1 MRADGLIGL
10 HNNPAVNRTVEF
22 AAVANT
28 LASDVGMLARCYE
41 HLVRVAPRRHARSKR
56 YVHGRTGTTSS
67 GASSN
72 RREEHLAVAL
82 CNASRSGVTFALP
95 DRRPLAIIDYQMPL
109 KARQG
114 DLGVGKVDLFAVV
127 DGRLP
132 CVIELKAARETT
144 RGDTP
149 LRALLEGLAYCAI
162 VEANAADIASEVAE
176 QHALSAS
183 RPALGRHGAGQLLGR
198 VPGPPG
204 GGKVAPR
211 RSRSR
216 LGPSGNLGAGS
227 LPAGAARRQVRDGP
241 QRAAGSAHRTLPDG
255 IGGRVAD
262 QRGAGVGMGAYD
274 DYVSAVVDH
283 FWDYAEHEFGDRP
296 QLFERS
302 DRSPNRPPVF
312 VGGAAE
318 HNVLYPPHAEPNVR
332 QTIVTSVP
340 TSERHRHF
348 ASMRSSQAL
357 AQSVFGS
364 LAALGKAGVLAG
376 LTTDDELPTVRSGVT
391 VQMEHLVEHLGEPRS
406 TSVDVW
412 LDGGEQR
419 VAVECKFTEREFG
432 RCSRPTL
439 RPGKD
444 ANYARDHCDGS
455 YTRQRGRRTHCS
467 LTEIGVRYWEYLPEL
482 FDWSADRNMDP
493 CPLQGTYQL
502 ARNVLAACVQPDGT
516 VDANS
521 GHALVIYDDR
531 NPAFL
536 PGGEAAQQWE
546 AATWALVRR
555 SRLPPVL
562 VAETRRPA
570 RH

>member
-1 MRADGLIGL
+1 
-10 HNNPAVNRTVEF
+10 
-22 AAVANT
+22 
-28 LASDVGMLARCYE
+28 
-41 HLVRVAPRRHARSKR
+41 
-56 YVHGRTGTTSS
+56 
-67 GASSN
+67 
-72 RREEHLAVAL
+72 
-82 CNASRSGVTFALP
+82 
-95 DRRPLAIIDYQMPL
+95 
-109 KARQG
+109 
-114 DLGVGKVDLFAVV
+114 
-127 DGRLP
+127 
-132 CVIELKAARETT
+132 
-144 RGDTP
+144 
-149 LRALLEGLAYCAI
+149 
-162 VEANAADIASEVAE
+162 
-176 QHALSAS
+176 
-183 RPALGRHGAGQLLGR
+183 
-198 VPGPPG
+198 
-204 GGKVAPR
+204 
-211 RSRSR
+211 
-216 LGPSGNLGAGS
+216 
-227 LPAGAARRQVRDGP
+227 
-241 QRAAGSAHRTLPDG
+241 
-255 IGGRVAD
+255 
-262 QRGAGVGMGAYD
+262 MGAYD

-332 QTIVTSVP
+332 QTVVTSVP

-391 VQMEHLVEHLGEPRS
+391 VQMEYLVEHLGEPRS

-419 VAVECKFTEREFG
+419 AAVECKFTEREFG

-516 VDANS
+516 VDAHR

-546 AATWALVRR
+546 AATGALVRR
-555 SRLPPVL
+555 SRLRRCSWQRL
-562 VAETRRPA
+562 VAQLATDPDLAWLVNGLAAKYGIEPSEA
-570 RH
+570 

>member
-1 MRADGLIGL
+1 
-10 HNNPAVNRTVEF
+10 
-22 AAVANT
+22 
-28 LASDVGMLARCYE
+28 
-41 HLVRVAPRRHARSKR
+41 
-56 YVHGRTGTTSS
+56 
-67 GASSN
+67 
-72 RREEHLAVAL
+72 
-82 CNASRSGVTFALP
+82 
-95 DRRPLAIIDYQMPL
+95 
-109 KARQG
+109 
-114 DLGVGKVDLFAVV
+114 
-127 DGRLP
+127 
-132 CVIELKAARETT
+132 
-144 RGDTP
+144 
-149 LRALLEGLAYCAI
+149 
-162 VEANAADIASEVAE
+162 
-176 QHALSAS
+176 
-183 RPALGRHGAGQLLGR
+183 
-198 VPGPPG
+198 
-204 GGKVAPR
+204 
-211 RSRSR
+211 
-216 LGPSGNLGAGS
+216 
-227 LPAGAARRQVRDGP
+227 
-241 QRAAGSAHRTLPDG
+241 
-255 IGGRVAD
+255 
-262 QRGAGVGMGAYD
+262 MGAYD

-302 DRSPNRPPVF
+302 DRSPTRPPVF

-318 HNVLYPPHAEPNVR
+318 HNVLYPPHAEPTVR
-332 QTIVTSVP
+332 QAIVTSVP

-357 AQSVFGS
+357 AQGVFGS

-391 VQMEHLVEHLGEPRS
+391 VQMEYRVEHLGEPRP

-412 LDGGEQR
+412 LDDGEQR

-546 AATWALVRR
+546 AATGALVRR
-555 SRLPPVL
+555 SRLRRCSWQRL
-562 VAETRRPA
+562 VAQLATDPDLAWLVNGLAAKYGIEPSEA
-570 RH
+570 

>member
-1 MRADGLIGL
+1 
-10 HNNPAVNRTVEF
+10 
-22 AAVANT
+22 
-28 LASDVGMLARCYE
+28 
-41 HLVRVAPRRHARSKR
+41 
-56 YVHGRTGTTSS
+56 
-67 GASSN
+67 
-72 RREEHLAVAL
+72 
-82 CNASRSGVTFALP
+82 
-95 DRRPLAIIDYQMPL
+95 
-109 KARQG
+109 
-114 DLGVGKVDLFAVV
+114 
-127 DGRLP
+127 
-132 CVIELKAARETT
+132 
-144 RGDTP
+144 
-149 LRALLEGLAYCAI
+149 
-162 VEANAADIASEVAE
+162 
-176 QHALSAS
+176 
-183 RPALGRHGAGQLLGR
+183 
-198 VPGPPG
+198 
-204 GGKVAPR
+204 
-211 RSRSR
+211 
-216 LGPSGNLGAGS
+216 
-227 LPAGAARRQVRDGP
+227 
-241 QRAAGSAHRTLPDG
+241 
-255 IGGRVAD
+255 
-262 QRGAGVGMGAYD
+262 MGAYD

-391 VQMEHLVEHLGEPRS
+391 VQMEYLVEHLGEPRS

-546 AATWALVRR
+546 AATGALVRR
-555 SRLPPVL
+555 SRLRRCSWQRL
-562 VAETRRPA
+562 VAQLATDPDLAWLVNGLAAKYGIEPSET
-570 RH
+570 